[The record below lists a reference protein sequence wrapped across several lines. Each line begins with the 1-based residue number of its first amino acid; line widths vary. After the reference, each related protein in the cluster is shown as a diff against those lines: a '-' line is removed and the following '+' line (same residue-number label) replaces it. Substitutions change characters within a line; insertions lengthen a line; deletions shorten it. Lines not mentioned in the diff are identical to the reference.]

1 MIKIIIRNTALI
13 LTFCALSS
21 CEYRAEYE
29 FTVLDKETKRPLD
42 SVLVTIRL
50 YSGGVER
57 TAYRRI
63 GYTNTLG
70 MMKKSQMIG
79 SGLSTSRSE
88 HTISF
93 EKVGYKTVTEE
104 NLLQGTIL
112 LER

>member
-1 MIKIIIRNTALI
+1 MKSILRNAARILAFSALY
-13 LTFCALSS
+13 S
-21 CEYRAEYE
+21 CEYRAEYA
-29 FTVLDKETKRPLD
+29 FTVLDNATKRPLD

-57 TAYRRI
+57 TAYRRT

-93 EKVGYKTVTEE
+93 EKTGYKMVTEE

>member
-1 MIKIIIRNTALI
+1 MKTIIRNAALI
-13 LTFCALSS
+13 LTFCAFCS
-21 CEYRAEYE
+21 CEYRAEYA

-50 YSGGVER
+50 FSGSSER
-57 TAYRRI
+57 TAYRRT

-70 MMKKSQMIG
+70 IMEKSQMIG
-79 SGLSTSRSE
+79 SGLSTSRNE
-88 HTISF
+88 HKISF
-93 EKVGYKTVTEE
+93 EKVGYKTKTEE

>member
-1 MIKIIIRNTALI
+1 MKTIIRNTAFI
-13 LTFCALSS
+13 LALCALLS

-29 FTVLDKETKRPLD
+29 FTVLEKATKRPLD

-57 TAYRRI
+57 TAYRRT

-70 MMKKSQMIG
+70 MMKTSQMIG
-79 SGLSTSRSE
+79 TGLNTSRSE
-88 HTISF
+88 HRISF
-93 EKVGYKTVTEE
+93 EKAGYKTVTEE

>member
-1 MIKIIIRNTALI
+1 MQTILRNTAL
-13 LTFCALSS
+13 LLAFCALFS

-50 YSGGVER
+50 YSGGAER
-57 TAYRRI
+57 TAYRRT
-63 GYTNTLG
+63 GYTNTMG
-70 MMKKSQMIG
+70 IMEKSQMIG
-79 SGLSTSRSE
+79 SGLSTSRNE
-88 HTISF
+88 HKISF
-93 EKVGYKTVTEE
+93 EKVGYKTKTEE